1 MQDNSELKYQMNLI
15 DDLNWLLDDIMDTIT
30 KDNIDA
36 SGANVEMKGKMQRI
50 NAIYPTMNKL
60 LNDLKVMIDAMPE
73 RTED

>member
-30 KDNIDA
+30 KDKIDA

-50 NAIYPTMNKL
+50 NAIYPTMNKV